1 MTARQ
6 LAVHPEAP
14 DRKPRDDEIEIYGLA
29 HRQNRN
35 DKQDQF
41 LVSQLR
47 KQMVVTL
54 SSLADA
60 DQLLAGSQRVALLM
74 MVADGVGRHQRRG
87 GEPDRAPL
95 VASEPHED
103 FENSTTSPPLRGWH
117 ARGRPAGASV
127 LWAKIWKAPKEQWE
141 KQCAA

>member
-1 MTARQ
+1 MTPRQ

-14 DRKPRDDEIEIYGLA
+14 DRKPRGDEIEIYDLA

-35 DKQDQF
+35 DNQDQF

-87 GEPDRAPL
+87 GECAK
-95 VASEPHED
+95 VASWP
-103 FENSTTSPPLRGWH
+103 
-117 ARGRPAGASV
+117 ASV
-127 LWAKIWKAPKEQWE
+127 LPGQRWGF
-141 KQCAA
+141 AAGSV